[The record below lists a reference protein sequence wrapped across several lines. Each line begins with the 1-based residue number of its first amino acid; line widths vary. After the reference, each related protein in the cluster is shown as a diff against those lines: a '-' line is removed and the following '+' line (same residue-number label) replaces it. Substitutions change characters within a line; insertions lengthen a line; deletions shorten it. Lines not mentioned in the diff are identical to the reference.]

1 MHAKH
6 RTFSET
12 QCLRVMLAV
21 AKRHWYLRPA
31 FCPHMLHFPHKV
43 CAALQLVHCDLKS
56 PNILLKDSSFREAKI
71 ADLGLSKY
79 MLENS
84 LLTIQ
89 LHGKL

>member
-1 MHAKH
+1 MPSTA
-6 RTFSET
+6 FSQNT
-12 QCLRVMLAV
+12 VPACDVGSRQKALLSATCLLSSYATLSSRI
-21 AKRHWYLRPA
+21 
-31 FCPHMLHFPHKV
+31 